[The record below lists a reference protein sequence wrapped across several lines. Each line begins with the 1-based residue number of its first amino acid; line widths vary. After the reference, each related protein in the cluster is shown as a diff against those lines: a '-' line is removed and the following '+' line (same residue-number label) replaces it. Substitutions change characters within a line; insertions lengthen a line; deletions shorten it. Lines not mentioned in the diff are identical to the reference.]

1 MKSATYYDPNAA
13 PDPKEW
19 LALDEHERIRLAKN
33 YHQAARIKLPDP
45 KAHAIFHAAVEN
57 QIAEGFG
64 PSCRA
69 LERLQR
75 EGLSRHDAI
84 HAIGSVVAQFAF
96 DSLHT
101 PDGKSAGDT
110 QRELNAAIDA
120 LTAAAWLKRTP

>member
-1 MKSATYYDPNAA
+1 MKSLTYYDPNTA
-13 PDPKEW
+13 PDAREW
-19 LALDEHERIRLAKN
+19 LALDALERIRLAKN
-33 YHQAARIKLPDP
+33 YHQAARIKLPDS

-75 EGLSRHDAI
+75 EGLSRHDAV
-84 HAIGSVVAQFAF
+84 HAIGSAVAKFAF

-101 PDGKSAGDT
+101 PDGRSAGDT
-110 QRELNAAIDA
+110 QRELNAAIEA
-120 LTAAAWLKRTP
+120 LSAATWLRDVR

>member
-1 MKSATYYDPNAA
+1 MKSATHYDPDAA

-33 YHQAARIKLPDP
+33 YHQAARIKLPDA

-57 QIAEGFG
+57 QIAQGYG

-69 LERLQR
+69 LERLQQ

-84 HAIGSVVAQFAF
+84 HAIGSVGAKFAF
-96 DSLHT
+96 DTLHT

-110 QRELNAAIDA
+110 QRELSAEINA
-120 LTAAAWLKRTP
+120 LSAAACLRGKQ